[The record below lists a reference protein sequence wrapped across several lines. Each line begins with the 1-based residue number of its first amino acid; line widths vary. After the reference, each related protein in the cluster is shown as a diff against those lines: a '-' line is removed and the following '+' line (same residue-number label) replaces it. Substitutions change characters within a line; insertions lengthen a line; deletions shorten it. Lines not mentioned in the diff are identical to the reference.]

1 MQGAVLLVL
10 GMSLITV
17 KLADGEGKC
26 EQRTGSPRPH
36 SATALTAT
44 RESAR
49 GIRNTNLQPAVNVRS
64 QSILESD
71 QTPTK

>member
-1 MQGAVLLVL
+1 MQSAVLLVL
-10 GMSLITV
+10 RMSLITV

-26 EQRTGSPRPH
+26 EQWTGLPRPH

-49 GIRNTNLQPAVNVRS
+49 VIRNTNLQPAVNVRS